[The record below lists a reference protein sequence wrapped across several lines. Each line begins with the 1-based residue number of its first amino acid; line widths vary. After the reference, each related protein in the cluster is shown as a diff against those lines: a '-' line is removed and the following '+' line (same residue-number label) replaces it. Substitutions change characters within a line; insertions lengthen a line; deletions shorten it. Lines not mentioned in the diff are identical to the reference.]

1 MELIQNKPLTMLA
14 TELDTFVHKFRQLW
28 NAGLNAHLNLNCHAG
43 AAYVGLQLELGH
55 APGPAHHQ
63 AHPFYHPR
71 RPFTPSYQRRRAR
84 RSAAR
89 ATKDDTVEV
98 SNREDCLV
106 DENNYVEEI
115 STAKDTTNEGVNERN
130 ENKDSEKENTE
141 VEAEEAF
148 QDSVNKNHEDDTENE
163 SKDEHIENT
172 EKTNEIHEEGKNS
185 LGTENY
191 EKNDSTVQ
199 QANAIPDVIAVY
211 SIATIENCPDEKLN
225 EDYVDSIKRFFASEQ
240 HLTQNIISTELKYLT
255 GRSFRNN
262 IHTHTVSVIMHVK
275 TTRLWES
282 PASYI
287 RKHLGLSNYWTR
299 SNGTVIKLSRIHQK

>member
-1 MELIQNKPLTMLA
+1 MLA

-28 NAGLNAHLNLNCHAG
+28 NAGLNAHLDLNCHNG
-43 AAYVGLQLELGH
+43 AAYVGLRLELGH

-63 AHPFYHPR
+63 ADPFYHHR
-71 RPFTPSYQRRRAR
+71 RPFSPAYQRRRAR
-84 RSAAR
+84 RSAAH
-89 ATKDDTVEV
+89 ANKDDTEEV
-98 SNREDCLV
+98 SNRKDCLEN
-106 DENNYVEEI
+106 ENNYVEEV
-115 STAKDTTNEGVNERN
+115 STTRDIAQDIVNGKSE
-130 ENKDSEKENTE
+130 ENKDNEKEITE

-148 QDSVNKNHEDDTENE
+148 EDSDHDKHDDDAENE
-163 SKDEHIENT
+163 SKDEQIENT
-172 EKTNEIHEEGKNS
+172 EKANEISGERENT
-185 LGTENY
+185 LETENDD
-191 EKNDSTVQ
+191 EKIDRVVQ
-199 QANAIPDVIAVY
+199 QAKAIPDVIPVY

-225 EDYVDSIKRFFASEQ
+225 EDYAESIKRFFASEQ

-262 IHTHTVSVIMHVK
+262 IHTHTVSVVLHVN

-299 SNGTVIKLSRIHQK
+299 SNGTVIKLSRIHQM